1 MHQSRRPSSTQEI
14 EAAMKW
20 CRQETVSAG
29 TIPEESTK
37 GNPIRAVC
45 AYSTSNVCM
54 CRSTEQ
60 RRFNYGRVRP
70 CVTCVHAKRHLS
82 IAPRRD
88 GSSTEWGRISPTRPS
103 VAPLLVGVRDAT
115 AVLETSGGFSS
126 LLRYDVAYCPPRM
139 AIAADA
145 SSQLVP
151 PSPLTRNYIRT
162 RTSST
167 LCSPARPCTHV
178 ASFSSLL
185 NSILFQR
192 AMEGFS
198 DSEYFQKC
206 RYIHE
211 VELVNMKL
219 QMRILETHL
228 EVR

>member
-1 MHQSRRPSSTQEI
+1 MN
-14 EAAMKW
+14 W

-126 LLRYDVAYCPPRM
+126 LLRYDVACCPPRM
-139 AIAADA
+139 AIAGRGEQPT
-145 SSQLVP
+145 SSSLTSHSQLHTHTY
-151 PSPLTRNYIRT
+151 LINIMLACATLHTRR
-162 RTSST
+162 
-167 LCSPARPCTHV
+167 
-178 ASFSSLL
+178 LL
-185 NSILFQR
+185 
-192 AMEGFS
+192 
-198 DSEYFQKC
+198 
-206 RYIHE
+206 
-211 VELVNMKL
+211 LVTA
-219 QMRILETHL
+219 Q
-228 EVR
+228 